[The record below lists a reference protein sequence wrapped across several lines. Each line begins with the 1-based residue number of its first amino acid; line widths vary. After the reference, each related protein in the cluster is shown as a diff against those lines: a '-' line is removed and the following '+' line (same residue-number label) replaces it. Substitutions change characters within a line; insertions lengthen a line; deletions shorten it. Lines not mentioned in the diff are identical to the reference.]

1 MEFSLSFNLQVDEI
15 EPSIRYCAYN
25 IGEETSIEDLLTMRM
40 TAGGMGGEDLL
51 TAKLDALISQTRQ
64 KQAATLSEVTFRG
77 RTIPVKSEKVRVFL
91 LGESAVS
98 LVSEFTLEYGRFF

>member
-1 MEFSLSFNLQVDEI
+1 
-15 EPSIRYCAYN
+15 
-25 IGEETSIEDLLTMRM
+25 M

-91 LGESAVS
+91 LGESAES
-98 LVSEFTLEYGRFF
+98 LISEFRRRHGRLFWYPYIDVCDTLSRAQMWMILRELKCG

>member
-1 MEFSLSFNLQVDEI
+1 
-15 EPSIRYCAYN
+15 
-25 IGEETSIEDLLTMRM
+25 MRM
-40 TAGGMGGEDLL
+40 AAGGMGGEDLL

-91 LGESAVS
+91 LGEFIS
-98 LVSEFTLEYGRFF
+98 GMN